1 MFGAS
6 NVELVT
12 KQRVEHMTEQDRKLS
27 KKSSRNPLETF
38 LGVAE
43 KEHHKAK
50 PEAPGASGSGN
61 EQVRARASSDNDA
74 PHAATL

>member
-50 PEAPGASGSGN
+50 PEAPGASGSGGN
-61 EQVRARASSDNDA
+61 EQVRARASGNDA